1 MLAPQ
6 HTMLVLVTGGASALA
21 QAVAARVRA
30 A

>member
-1 MLAPQ
+1 
-6 HTMLVLVTGGASALA
+6 MLVLVTGGASALA